1 LSRRSTREAV
11 RRSKAHFIAKPISAG
26 DHEWAKRGERGA
38 LLLARSRTIELSM
51 AMNRTGSE
59 VGWAGGC
66 T

>member
-11 RRSKAHFIAKPISAG
+11 RRRKTHFIAKPISAG

-38 LLLARSRTIELSM
+38 LLARSRTIELSM